1 MKCHVLYALLICYL
15 CIKGN
20 CDIDSH
26 YEVHRDNTFLQ
37 AAHGLAKAKGVQAC
51 WVCGLMQTSSQV
63 PPYIAVPFTIPEYTA
78 AYGTP
83 SIDAPFYTVP
93 MDIGPPTKIRL
104 SYAPVG
110 IICWVNS
117 GNGQVMGNST
127 CTYTTDVGN
136 PGIQIEQDG
145 VTIEVPLPTRVAAD
159 HRIKDT
165 DTMLALNGSMF
176 VCGSTAYSYL
186 PVSWSGSCYMAYVVP
201 ALGIEDEK
209 HIKGDATGQSRSKR
223 DLFGNNSPIA
233 TPTQRFFAAIIPGYG
248 ATVALDEIRILVNT
262 LDAIAN
268 DSASGLSDLSHELY
282 GLRTMV
288 FQHQYLLDFLA
299 VRLGG
304 YCFFIKQ
311 HLHQR
316 CCTYVPDLSAN
327 VTGYVKDIHTNVA
340 RLTVETSPW
349 SLGKGLS
356 DLGGSL
362 FSKIIQMALPVLIP
376 IVLIYIAIRVSL
388 SVLHAC
394 TSPTPKLAALKAIP
408 ENGTPHPPTH
418 LPRIV

>member
-1 MKCHVLYALLICYL
+1 
-15 CIKGN
+15 
-20 CDIDSH
+20 
-26 YEVHRDNTFLQ
+26 
-37 AAHGLAKAKGVQAC
+37 
-51 WVCGLMQTSSQV
+51 
-63 PPYIAVPFTIPEYTA
+63 TA

-93 MDIGPPTKIRL
+93 MDIGPPTKVRL

-117 GNGQVMGNST
+117 GNGQVMGNHT

-145 VTIEVPLPTRVAAD
+145 ITIEVPLPTRVAAD

-165 DTMLALNGSMF
+165 DTMLAVNGSMF

-186 PVSWSGSCYMAYVVP
+186 PVSWSSSCYMAYVVP

-233 TPTQRFFAAIIPGYG
+233 TPTQRFFAAIIPRYG
-248 ATVALDEIRILVNT
+248 
-262 LDAIAN
+262 
-268 DSASGLSDLSHELY
+268 
-282 GLRTMV
+282 
-288 FQHQYLLDFLA
+288 
-299 VRLGG
+299 
-304 YCFFIKQ
+304 
-311 HLHQR
+311 
-316 CCTYVPDLSAN
+316 YVPDLSAN

-349 SLGKGLS
+349 SLGKGLN

-362 FSKIIQMALPVLIP
+362 FSKITQMALPVLTP
-376 IVLIYIAIRVSL
+376 IVLIDIAIRVSL

-418 LPRIV
+418 LPRIVSIRIVLLYASFYFTFPSPLPPTFSRVSPE